1 MMMMIYGPFP
11 PLLLSGLEISG
22 GGGGGGGGVSF
33 SVF

>member
-22 GGGGGGGGVSF
+22 GEF
-33 SVF
+33 FCFLVF